1 MPSPQQPPRAVFAMD
16 PVHLPLLFPPPL
28 MARLTRAA
36 DLDPALVV
44 RDFTDPASAEAVAH
58 AEVLITGWGCPRL
71 GAGVLATAPR
81 LRTVLHA
88 AGSVRSLVGEALWE
102 RGITVSS
109 AVTGNALPVAEYTLA
124 MILLAGKDTFA
135 HRERFRATHTYP
147 SPAETAATG
156 NVGRRIGVIGAS
168 RVGRRLLELLRPFD
182 FSVLLHDPY
191 VSPAEAAAL
200 GAEPL
205 SLEDLLRHSDI
216 VSLHAPDIPETYRM
230 LDAARLALIQDGG
243 VLINTSRGAL
253 VDPDALTDEL
263 VSGRLHAILD
273 VTEPEPLPAGSPL
286 YRLPNVFLTPHIAGS
301 LGNELERLGRI
312 VVEELE
318 RLVAGAPP
326 AHEVRHSDLAR
337 VA

>member
-1 MPSPQQPPRAVFAMD
+1 MFAMD

-28 MARLTRAA
+28 MARLKRTCE
-36 DLDPALVV
+36 LDPALVV
-44 RDFTDPASAEAVAH
+44 RDLADPATADALART
-58 AEVLITGWGCPRL
+58 EVLITGWGCPHL
-71 GAGVLATAPR
+71 DAGVLAAAPR
-81 LRTVLHA
+81 LRAVLHA
-88 AGSVRSLVGEALWE
+88 AGSVRSLVGDALWQH
-102 RGITVSS
+102 GVTVSS

-124 MILLAGKDTFA
+124 MILLAGKDAFT
-135 HRERFRATHTYP
+135 HRERFRTTHVHATH
-147 SPAETAATG
+147 AETAATG
-156 NVGRRIGVIGAS
+156 NLGRRIGVIGAS

-182 FSVLLHDPY
+182 LTVLLHDPY
-191 VSPAEAAAL
+191 VSAAEAAEL

-230 LDAARLALIQDGG
+230 LDRERLALIRDGG

-253 VDPDALTDEL
+253 VDPEALEDEL

-273 VTEPEPLPAGSPL
+273 VTEPEPLPAQSPL
-286 YRLPNVFLTPHIAGS
+286 YHLPNVFLTPHIAGS

-318 RLVAGAPP
+318 RLVAGEAP
-326 AHEVRHSDLAR
+326 AHEVRRADLAR
-337 VA
+337 MA

>member
-1 MPSPQQPPRAVFAMD
+1 MPNPPRAVFAMD
-16 PVHLPLLFPPPL
+16 PVHLPLLFPAPL
-28 MARLTRAA
+28 MARLRQASV
-36 DLDPALVV
+36 LDPTLVV
-44 RDFTDPASAEAVAH
+44 RDFTAASAAEALAS
-58 AEVLITGWGCPRL
+58 AEVLITGWGCPHL
-71 GAGVLATAPR
+71 DQTLLTAAPR

-88 AGSVRSLVGEALWE
+88 AGSVRSLVGDALWKQ
-102 RGITVSS
+102 GITVSS

-124 MILLAGKDTFA
+124 MILLTGKDTFT
-135 HRERFRATHTYP
+135 HRERFRSTHAYP
-147 SPAETAATG
+147 TPAETATTG

-182 FSVLLHDPY
+182 FTVLLHDPY
-191 VSPAEAAAL
+191 VSPTEAATL
-200 GAEPL
+200 GAELLPL
-205 SLEDLLRHSDI
+205 DDLLRHSDI

-230 LDAARLALIQDGG
+230 LDAGRLSLIQDGG

-263 VSGRLHAILD
+263 VAGRLHAILD

-318 RLVAGAPP
+318 QLAKGAPLT
-326 AHEVRHSDLAR
+326 HEVRHADMAH